1 MPPVSEGIFDREH
14 RALTIGSILAMSTV
28 AFEGLALVTVAP
40 LVARD
45 LGGEAL
51 YGWIF
56 SAFLLTQIVST
67 VLAGQQIDRRGPAT
81 PFAVSL
87 VLFGAGLVVGSL
99 AQSMPVLIAGRALQ
113 GLGAGAVATCVYAV
127 VNRNYVDALRPRMM
141 ATISTAWIV
150 PSLVGPA
157 IAGIIAEAF
166 TWRVV
171 FAGIVPLLLISGVLA
186 TPAFRGDPGAAAA
199 ARTGDRRLGQ
209 AIALAIGAGAFL
221 AGLATTPVVLG
232 ATLAIAGL
240 AVAVPA
246 MRSLLPPGTLT
257 ARPGLPAVIATRA
270 MFVSAFFTG
279 DAFLILA
286 LTDVGGYRAS
296 VAGLVISAASLAW
309 TSGSWLQVRIDRRSG
324 AGSRRDRVRWGV
336 VLVATGVTALTVI
349 TAVTG
354 SPPIALA
361 IVAWVVAGLGIGLA
375 HSTISTMAFAHATG
389 GEEGTVSSSLL
400 LADLGTPA
408 LTIGIGGALVAL
420 AGARGWAP
428 ETGVLLA
435 FLVSVTAA
443 ALAGFAASR
452 MPRGAPA

>member
-1 MPPVSEGIFDREH
+1 VSEGIFDREH
-14 RALTIGSILAMSTV
+14 RSLTIGSILAMSTV

-40 LVARD
+40 LVAGD

-67 VLAGQQIDRRGPAT
+67 VLAGQQIDRHGPAT

-87 VLFGAGLVVGSL
+87 VLFGAGLVAGSL
-99 AQSMPVLIAGRALQ
+99 AESMPVLIAGRALQ

-157 IAGIIAEAF
+157 IAGFVAETF
-166 TWRVV
+166 TWRIV
-171 FAGIVPLLLISGVLA
+171 FAAIVPLLVVSGVLA
-186 TPAFRGDPGAAAA
+186 TPAFRADPGTPAP
-199 ARTGDRRLGQ
+199 ARAGDRRLGQ

-221 AGLATTPVVLG
+221 AGLATTPVIVG
-232 ATLAIAGL
+232 VALAVAGL
-240 AVAVPA
+240 AIAVPA
-246 MRSLLPPGTLT
+246 MRALLPPGTLT

-279 DAFLILA
+279 DAYLILA
-286 LTDVGGYRAS
+286 LTDLGGYRAS
-296 VAGLVISAASLAW
+296 VAGLVISAASIAW

-324 AGSRRDRVRWGV
+324 ATSRRFRARCGVALVASGV
-336 VLVATGVTALTVI
+336 VSLTVI
-349 TAVTG
+349 TAIAG

-361 IVAWVVAGLGIGLA
+361 VAAWVVAGLGMGLA

-389 GEEGTVSSSLL
+389 GEEGTISASLL

-408 LTIGIGGALVAL
+408 LTIGIGGSLVAL
-420 AGARGWAP
+420 ASARGWES
-428 ETGVLLA
+428 ETGILLA
-435 FLVSVTAA
+435 FFVSVTAV

-452 MPRGAPA
+452 MPRGVAA